1 MRAGFVVL
9 RFEDARGMMTVL
21 SRISCLFMDKQMRLK
36 MWSKEFDRHK
46 EAFRTILVWIKLY
59 NVPMEYWTSSRL
71 GAIVRTTSKPL
82 YPDEATSV
90 ASYLDFVPTVRC
102 GREQ

>member
-1 MRAGFVVL
+1 ML
-9 RFEDARGMMTVL
+9 RFEEARGMMMVL
-21 SRISCLFMDKQMRLK
+21 SRISCLVMGQQMYLK
-36 MWSKEFDRHK
+36 MWSKEFDRNK
-46 EAFRTILVWIKLY
+46 EAFRTTILWIKLY